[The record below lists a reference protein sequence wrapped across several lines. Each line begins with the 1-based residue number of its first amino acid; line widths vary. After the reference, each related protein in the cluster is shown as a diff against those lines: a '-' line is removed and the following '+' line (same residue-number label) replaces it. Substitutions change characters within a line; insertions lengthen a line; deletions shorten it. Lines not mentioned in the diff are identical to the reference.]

1 MHLTMILVALG
12 LTWCLRLGCKDSTGS
27 WSDRYSRAL
36 VLFLFPPLLLLMTGL
51 AVLCM
56 GPQGQMI
63 GLRAGWFSYLLTLG
77 FLGIAG
83 VKCLKL
89 AWLGWRSVQQAR
101 TYPAREFGGRTGRV
115 LDTPV
120 LFSALI
126 GFWQPELVVSQGL
139 LNTLAHAHFDAVIA
153 HEQAHYYYRDT
164 FWFFWLGWVRD
175 CTAWLPNTE
184 SLWQELLILRE
195 LRADCWAAQQV
206 NPLLLAESLLLVVS
220 DLSKMPSESFC
231 AAFSAVAQRNR
242 LTERIEA
249 LLGEPEVTPQP
260 SLWSWAW
267 LLLAF
272 LPLAAVPFHT

>member
-1 MHLTMILVALG
+1 MILAALG
-12 LTWCLRLGCKDSTGS
+12 LTWLLRLGCKCSTET

-36 VLFLFPPLLLLMTGL
+36 LLFLFPPLLLMMTGL

-56 GPQGQMI
+56 GPQGQMV

-77 FLGIAG
+77 FLGVAG

-89 AWLGWRSVQQAR
+89 AWLGCRSVQQAR
-101 TYPAREFGGRTGRV
+101 TYPSRDLGITKGRV

-139 LNTLAHAHFDAVIA
+139 LNTLDNAHFDAVIA

-184 SLWQELLILRE
+184 SLWQELLLLRE
-195 LRADCWAAQQV
+195 LRADCRAAQQV
-206 NPLLLAESLLLVVS
+206 DPLLLAESLLRVVS
-220 DLSKMPSESFC
+220 DLSKMPSENFC

-242 LTERIEA
+242 LTERIDA
-249 LLGEPEVTPQP
+249 LLAEPEATPQLN
-260 SLWSWAW
+260 LWSWAW
-267 LLLAF
+267 LLLTF
-272 LPLAAVPFHT
+272 LPLAAIPFHT